1 MNLSEH
7 DCTLFHSALPK
18 CRAEKTD
25 NCCCRVGRSS
35 PPPSPPPAAKVGGA
49 VSDTADTALAQ
60 ETPSETIP
68 VKPKSKQTKAKLAKV
83 ETTKVE
89 TKSKTKIKAKPTE
102 KIKSTRKMTKANI
115 STTGKLEHDLPVKP
129 EKVERTELK
138 PDSNAKRIEP
148 NADENDNP
156 SRLEGRIPAPWDI
169 IEDEEGFAENENDTE
184 DSERKLSK
192 GRYLNIN
199 GDALY

>member
-1 MNLSEH
+1 M
-7 DCTLFHSALPK
+7 
-18 CRAEKTD
+18 
-25 NCCCRVGRSS
+25 
-35 PPPSPPPAAKVGGA
+35 GGA
-49 VSDTADTALAQ
+49 VSDTADTALTQ
-60 ETPSETIP
+60 ETPSDTIP

-115 STTGKLEHDLPVKP
+115 STNGKPGPDLPVKP
-129 EKVERTELK
+129 DRVERNELK
-138 PDSNAKRIEP
+138 PDSNPKRIEL
-148 NADENDNP
+148 NVEENDNP

-184 DSERKLSK
+184 DSERKVNK
-192 GRYLNIN
+192 GRYLIII